1 MAIAKTALLITVT
14 AMADTIMAMTTITAA
29 NSAETGVAEVW
40 TRERSTIMNTQKQS
54 LVRVWIPG
62 GGYTSNTYYNDRF
75 DLKNGDIVFVEDELN
90 GKPLRGI
97 VTSLIK
103 TFKIRLSDYKK
114 VIAQA
119 DRSVKGQLYLGG
131 RYLLGF
137 GKETLPYEKVITW
150 VKPPCEEDEYIIVRE
165 EDGTSFPLDD
175 LEKMNIPDV
184 IHKRGEA
191 SFKSGHV
198 KYLEVD
204 GERARAIVD
213 GTIAYEVEFT

>member
-1 MAIAKTALLITVT
+1 
-14 AMADTIMAMTTITAA
+14 
-29 NSAETGVAEVW
+29 
-40 TRERSTIMNTQKQS
+40 MNTQKQS
-54 LVRVWIPG
+54 LVRVWILG

-75 DLKNGDIVFVEDELN
+75 DLKPGDIVFVEDGQN

-103 TFKIRLSDYKK
+103 TFKIRVSDYKK
-114 VIAQA
+114 VIAAA

-131 RYLLGF
+131 RYLLSF

-150 VKPPCEEDEYIIVRE
+150 VKPPCEEDEYIVVRE

-184 IHKRGEA
+184 IRKRGEA
-191 SFKSGHV
+191 YFKSGHV